1 MHLLENVLVFHRTN
15 TEFIR
20 SGKVRMKSAFL
31 DLVMESQGKSG
42 NVREFFLLVREIEK
56 KAREVFLSIKAFS
69 IFLNF

>member
-1 MHLLENVLVFHRTN
+1 MVCE
-15 TEFIR
+15 EFFLGLIR

-56 KAREVFLSIKAFS
+56 KVREVFLSVKAFS